1 MTIQQIQDAE
11 QQIYEQR
18 RTVRFDI
25 RELTIEIIVNKYI
38 GGKDYEPDMES
49 VEAAQYYSTLWVP
62 DYQRDFT

>member
-25 RELTIEIIVNKYI
+25 RELTIGN
-38 GGKDYEPDMES
+38 
-49 VEAAQYYSTLWVP
+49 YSAP
-62 DYQRDFT
+62 PA